1 MLSIVAA
8 SLLLATPAPRVVQ
21 VATAPALVAALGAA
35 QRGDRIVLAAGRYA
49 ITAPLVVSR
58 TISLEG
64 EGAAVIEGAG
74 GHELLQVLA
83 DSVTIRGI
91 TFRHVETSYIDDRAA
106 IRVIDGQGCIIEGN
120 TFEGTFFGVY
130 LQRAGGCRIAN
141 NAFDGQGKGESS
153 SGNGIHLWNSSG
165 TVIEYNTIR
174 GHRDGIYLE
183 FAHQVTVTGNRSA
196 ENFRY
201 GLHFMF
207 SDSCA
212 YRKNELL
219 HNGAGVAVMHSKQ
232 VSMSENRFEDARGA
246 GAYGL
251 LLREI
256 TSSELDHNTFAG
268 NSTAL
273 LMDGA
278 SRVIVRENLFER
290 NGWAVK
296 LLASG
301 EANRFEGN
309 TFSGNSF
316 DVTTNSS
323 ASHSTFDGNHW
334 DRYRG
339 YDLNRDG
346 VGDVP
351 FHPVRL
357 FAVMVQQDEPALI
370 LLRSL
375 LVDVLELAERV
386 LPVLTPIALVDG
398 HPRLERTP

>member
-1 MLSIVAA
+1 MLTFIAA
-8 SLLLATPAPRVVQ
+8 ILVHSSPAPRVIHVT
-21 VATAPALVAALGAA
+21 TAPALIAALGVAE
-35 QRGDRIVLAAGRYA
+35 RGDRIVLAVGTYA
-49 ITAPLVVSR
+49 IAAPLVVTR
-58 TISLEG
+58 PLTLEG
-64 EGAAVIEGAG
+64 DGAAVIAGAG
-74 GHELLQVLA
+74 GHELLQVMA

-106 IRVIDGQGCIIEGN
+106 IRVIERQGCTIEEN
-120 TFEGTFFGVY
+120 RFEWTFFGVY
-130 LQRAGGCRIAN
+130 LQRAAGCRIAN
-141 NAFDGQGKGESS
+141 NEFDGQGKGESS
-153 SGNGIHLWNSSG
+153 SGNGIHLWNSTG
-165 TVIEYNTIR
+165 TVIEHNTIR

-183 FAHQVTVTGNRSA
+183 FAHKVTVTGNTSRD
-196 ENFRY
+196 NFRY

-212 YRKNELL
+212 YRENALL

-232 VSMSENRFEDARGA
+232 VIMSGNRFEDAWGA

-256 TSSELDHNTFAG
+256 TNSELDHNTFAG

-278 SRVIVRENLFER
+278 NRVVIRDNVFTR

-309 TFSGNSF
+309 TFAGNSF

-323 ASHSTFDGNHW
+323 TSHSRFDGNRW

-339 YDLNRDG
+339 YDLDRDG
-346 VGDVP
+346 TGDVP

-357 FAVMVQQDEPALI
+357 FAVMVQQDEPSLI

-386 LPVLTPIALVDG
+386 LPVLTPTSLVDA
-398 HPRLERTP
+398 HPRVERTP

>member
-1 MLSIVAA
+1 MLTFIAA
-8 SLLLATPAPRVVQ
+8 ILLLPSPAPRVIH
-21 VATAPALVAALGAA
+21 VATAPALIAALGAA
-35 QRGDRIVLAAGRYA
+35 ERGDRIVLEAGTYA
-49 ITAPLVVSR
+49 IAAPLVVNR
-58 TISLEG
+58 PLTLEG
-64 EGAAVIEGAG
+64 DGAAEIVGSG
-74 GHELLQVLA
+74 GHELLQVMA
-83 DSVTIRGI
+83 DSVSIRGI

-106 IRVIDGQGCIIEGN
+106 IRVIERQGCIIEEN
-120 TFEGTFFGVY
+120 RFEGTFFGVY
-130 LQRAGGCRIAN
+130 LQRAAGCRIAN
-141 NAFDGQGKGESS
+141 NELNGLGKGESS
-153 SGNGIHLWNSSG
+153 SGNGIHLWNSTG
-165 TVIEYNTIR
+165 TVIEHNTIR

-183 FAHQVTVTGNRSA
+183 FAHQVTVTGNTSRD
-196 ENFRY
+196 NFRY

-212 YRKNELL
+212 YRGNALL

-232 VSMSENRFEDARGA
+232 VIMSGNRFEDAWGA

-256 TSSELDHNTFAG
+256 TNSELDHNTFAG

-278 SRVIVRENLFER
+278 NRVVIRDNVFTR

-309 TFSGNSF
+309 TFAGNSF

-323 ASHSTFDGNHW
+323 TSHSRFDGNRW

-339 YDLNRDG
+339 YDLDRDG
-346 VGDVP
+346 TGDVP

-357 FAVMVQQDEPALI
+357 FAVMVQQDEPSLI

-386 LPVLTPIALVDG
+386 LPVLTPTSLVDA
-398 HPRLERTP
+398 HPRMERTP

>member
-1 MLSIVAA
+1 MLSLVMLGLFL
-8 SLLLATPAPRVVQ
+8 SPAPRVVQ
-21 VATAPALVAALGAA
+21 VATTPALIAALAEA
-35 QRGDRIVLAAGRYA
+35 QRGDRIVLAAGHYA
-49 ITAPLVVSR
+49 ITAPLVVGR

-64 EGAAVIEGAG
+64 DGAAVIEGAG
-74 GHELLQVLA
+74 GHELMQVTA
-83 DSVTIRGI
+83 DSVSIRGI

-106 IRVIDGQGCIIEGN
+106 IRVIERQGCTIEGN
-120 TFEGTFFGVY
+120 RFEGTFFGVY
-130 LQRAGGCRIAN
+130 LQRAQGCHIAN
-141 NAFDGQGKGESS
+141 NEFDGQGKGESS
-153 SGNGIHLWNSSG
+153 SGNGIHLWNSSA
-165 TVIEYNTIR
+165 TVIEHNVIR

-196 ENFRY
+196 DNFRY

-232 VSMSENRFEDARGA
+232 VIMSGNRFEDAWGA

-256 TSSELDHNTFAG
+256 TNSELDHNTFAG

-278 SRVIVRENLFER
+278 SRVVVRENRFER

-309 TFSGNSF
+309 SFTGNSF

-323 ASHSTFDGNHW
+323 TSHSSFEGNRW
-334 DRYRG
+334 DRYHG
-339 YDLNRDG
+339 YDLNGDG

-375 LVDVLELAERV
+375 MVDVLELAERV
-386 LPVLTPIALVDG
+386 LPVLTPAAMVDA
-398 HPRLERTP
+398 HPRMERTP